1 MIFRQYKKEYESRLI
16 EIFKSNCPKYF
27 DAKDE
32 VDFIDFLEKYT
43 DENYLVVFR
52 DNEIIGCGGHY
63 TKDTAHGIAWVMFE
77 RNSIGSKQ
85 LLNVCDAFFSEIL
98 NRILEEG
105 KGFDIYINTTQLLEK
120 LFNRYGFK
128 TFQIIE
134 DGFGD
139 GLNELKMKK
148 TNKKSLNLH

>member
-1 MIFRQYKKEYESRLI
+1 MIFKQYKREYKSRLI

-63 TKDTAHGIAWVMFE
+63 TKDTAYGIAWVMFE

-148 TNKKSLNLH
+148 TNKK

>member
-1 MIFRQYKKEYESRLI
+1 M
-16 EIFKSNCPKYF
+16 
-27 DAKDE
+27 
-32 VDFIDFLEKYT
+32 
-43 DENYLVVFR
+43 
-52 DNEIIGCGGHY
+52 
-63 TKDTAHGIAWVMFE
+63 
-77 RNSIGSKQ
+77 
-85 LLNVCDAFFSEIL
+85 NVCDAFFSEIL